1 MSTGRLEVS
10 AKFSIRKA
18 QARPV
23 LAEIIAFPLSS
34 PFPVPAPALPVC
46 RKKPLSVGCA
56 RPRRAPYVSK
66 SLQVPV
72 ELEAGPVEVSAA
84 VPPFEAPSLV
94 RKAGAPA
101 ASALGGP
108 LGQAHVVALPEV

>member
-1 MSTGRLEVS
+1 MGR
-10 AKFSIRKA
+10 
-18 QARPV
+18 
-23 LAEIIAFPLSS
+23 
-34 PFPVPAPALPVC
+34 
-46 RKKPLSVGCA
+46 A
-56 RPRRAPYVSK
+56 RPRRIPHVSK
-66 SLQVPV
+66 GLQVPI

-84 VPPFEAPSLV
+84 VPPFEAPTLV